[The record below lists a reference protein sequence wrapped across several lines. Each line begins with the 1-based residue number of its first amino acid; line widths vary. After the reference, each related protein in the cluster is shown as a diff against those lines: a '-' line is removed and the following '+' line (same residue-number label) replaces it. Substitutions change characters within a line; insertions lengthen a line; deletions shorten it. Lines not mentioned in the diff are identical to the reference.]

1 VRILHIADVHLDRP
15 FVGMEVQAARARRA
29 GMRSALDRCLEL
41 ARSRDVELVTIGGDL
56 WEDEH
61 VTPDTIRW
69 VADRLEH
76 AGRPVVIVAGNHD
89 PLSPG
94 GPFDRAPF
102 GANVTV
108 LEASDSLQRVEAGG
122 TILWGTSWRRGI
134 ALTAHALDGFHVPA
148 DGRRHVLLLH
158 GTCGAPFDGTQ
169 HCPFTA
175 EDVRRAGFDLCLAG
189 HLHAGGVRD
198 GLVVYPGSPE
208 PLRWSENGRH
218 TAAIVD
224 IPPAGEPRIEL
235 VDVNA
240 GRYAVLRVDVSGAS
254 SSADV
259 ERSAF
264 DAVRALGDSQ
274 DLHVRVELEGR
285 VEPGCEPCHPR
296 VREALCAA
304 GPVSVELR
312 DHTKPAFDLDALAD
326 GSGARAIFV
335 TRMRERVA
343 TGDGVAELA
352 LELGLRALEGEAL

>member
-1 VRILHIADVHLDRP
+1 MRLLHIADVHLDRP
-15 FVGMEVQAARARRA
+15 FVGMDVDAARVRRA
-29 GMRSALDRCLEL
+29 GLRGAFDRCLDL
-41 ARSRDVELVTIGGDL
+41 AQSHDVDLVTIGGDL

-69 VADRLEH
+69 VGDRLER

-89 PLSPG
+89 RLSPG

-102 GANVTV
+102 SANVT
-108 LEASDSLQRVEAGG
+108 LLQAAEALDRVDVG
-122 TILWGTSWRRGI
+122 TTTVWGTSWRRGI
-134 ALTAHALDGFHVPA
+134 ALTARALEGFHVPA

-158 GTCGAPFDGTQ
+158 GTCGAPFDGTP
-169 HCPFTA
+169 HCPFTGDA
-175 EDVRRAGFDLCLAG
+175 VRRAGFDVCLAG

-208 PLRWSENGRH
+208 PLSWSENGQH
-218 TAAIVD
+218 AAAIVEL
-224 IPPAGEPRIEL
+224 PLAGDPVIDL

-240 GRYAVLRVDVSGAS
+240 ARYVVLRLDLTGAT

-259 ERSAF
+259 ERSAL
-264 DAVRALGDSQ
+264 DAVRELGDPAGF
-274 DLHVRVELEGR
+274 HVRLELEGR
-285 VEPGCEPCHPR
+285 VEPGCEPGDRSVH
-296 VREALCAA
+296 ETLSAA
-304 GPVSVELR
+304 GLASIELR
-312 DHTKPAFDLDALAD
+312 DHTMPAFDLDALSR

-343 TGDGVAELA
+343 AGDDLARLA

>member
-1 VRILHIADVHLDRP
+1 MRFLHIADVHLDRP
-15 FVGMEVQAARARRA
+15 FVGMEVEAARARRA
-29 GMRSALDRCLEL
+29 GLRSAFDRCLEL
-41 ARSRDVELVTIGGDL
+41 ARSREVDLVTIGGDL

-69 VADRLEH
+69 VADRLER

-89 PLSPG
+89 LLSPG

-108 LEASDSLQRVEAGG
+108 LGADALERFDVGSTTV
-122 TILWGTSWRRGI
+122 WGLSWRRGI
-134 ALTAHALDGFHVPA
+134 ALTARALDGFRTPA

-158 GTCGAPFDGTQ
+158 GTCGAPFGDATY
-169 HCPFTA
+169 CPFTT

-198 GLVVYPGSPE
+198 GVVVYPGSPE
-208 PLRWSENGRH
+208 PLAWSEDGRH

-224 IPPAGEPRIEL
+224 LPPEGEPRIEL
-235 VDVNA
+235 VDVNE
-240 GRYAVLRVDVSGAS
+240 GRYAVVRVEVTGAR

-259 ERSAF
+259 ERSAL
-264 DAVRALGDSQ
+264 DAVRELGDPGG
-274 DLHVRVELEGR
+274 LHLRVELEGR
-285 VEPGCEPCHPR
+285 VEPGCEPSDPR
-296 VREALCAA
+296 VREALLAR
-304 GPVSVELR
+304 GPESVELHDR
-312 DHTKPAFDLDALAD
+312 TRPAFDLDALSR

-335 TRMRERVA
+335 ARMRERVA
-343 TGDGVAELA
+343 AGDDVAELA

>member
-1 VRILHIADVHLDRP
+1 MHIADVHLDRP
-15 FVGMEVQAARARRA
+15 FVGMEVEAARARRA
-29 GMRSALDRCLEL
+29 GLRRAFDRCLEI
-41 ARSRDVELVTIGGDL
+41 ARSRDVDLVTIGGDL

-89 PLSPG
+89 PMYPG

-108 LEASDSLQRVEAGG
+108 LGAGDGLERVDVGSA
-122 TILWGTSWRRGI
+122 TVWGSSWRRGI
-134 ALTAHALDGFHVPA
+134 ALTARALEGFHVPA
-148 DGRRHVLLLH
+148 DGRRHMLFLH
-158 GTCGAPFDGTQ
+158 GTCGAPFDSTP
-169 HCPFTA
+169 HCPFTV

-208 PLRWSENGRH
+208 PLTWSENGRH
-218 TAAIVD
+218 TAAVVD
-224 IPPAGEPRIEL
+224 LPPVGQPRVEL
-235 VDVNA
+235 VDVNT
-240 GRYAVLRVDVSGAS
+240 GRFAVLRVDVTGAA

-259 ERSAF
+259 ERTAL
-264 DAVRALGDSQ
+264 DAIRELGDP
-274 DLHVRVELEGR
+274 DGLHLRLELEGR

-296 VREALCAA
+296 VRETLCAA
-304 GPVSVELR
+304 GPTSVELH
-312 DHTKPAFDLDALAD
+312 DHTRPAFDLDALSR

-335 TRMRERVA
+335 TRMRERLA
-343 TGDGVAELA
+343 AGDDVAELA
-352 LELGLRALEGEAL
+352 LELGLRALEGETL